1 VKTSQRGIDLI
12 KQSEG
17 CELEA
22 YPDPGTGA
30 EPWTIGYGSTKGVT
44 KGMKISQAEA
54 EFMLVRDLLAFEAGV
69 TNLVKVPITQNQFD
83 ALVCFSYNVG
93 LGNLQSSTL
102 LKMVNNRDFA
112 GAAQQFQR
120 WNKAAGKVLN
130 GLTKRRLAEAKLFSG
145 D

>member
-1 VKTSQRGIDLI
+1 MKTSQRGIDLI

-54 EFMLVRDLLAFEAGV
+54 EFMLVRDLLVFEAGV